1 MAVVARRSFMLVL
14 TRKVGSSI
22 IIDGQIKVQVVR
34 IKGRQVRLAI
44 EAPKHTK
51 VHREEVQRSL
61 AGSEKKTSFSPRSD
75 CLSL

>member
-1 MAVVARRSFMLVL
+1 MLVL

-51 VHREEVQRSL
+51 VYREEIQQSL
-61 AGSEKKTSFSPRSD
+61 ASGVKTEDSSPRRPD